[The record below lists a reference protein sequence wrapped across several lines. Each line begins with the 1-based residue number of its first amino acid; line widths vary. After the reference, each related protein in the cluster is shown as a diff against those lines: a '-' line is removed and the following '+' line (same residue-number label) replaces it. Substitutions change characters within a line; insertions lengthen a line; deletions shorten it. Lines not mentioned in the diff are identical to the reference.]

1 MICFFFSP
9 FSPLRI
15 NRQKTVQYSFVIAV
29 AWSRGV
35 SGARAVT
42 AVWETICLLVQG
54 YCSWLKLK
62 QKSLHSADIFL
73 DQWVVHRNNNGVLS
87 ILFSVMLWTPR
98 SFAKSSKPSAY
109 TNSHEACMK
118 RMHEH
123 ATAWI
128 QIYCAFWCGAKC
140 PHRNTPRSLNFFWRQ
155 FSEGIGTCRR
165 KSLAG
170 KALTLCLDASVSYSD
185 HLIAMAEI
193 RDNSGQRDGAGLW
206 RNERDPA
213 MEPLRHS
220 REANICEV
228 DVSCWWRWVRV
239 RDSLSTP
246 EKQIMLVEWRYRADG
261 GEWGLGTSSALP
273 RSTSWMWNGVTAL
286 MIVSECSGLLQHSR
300 GAHHECG
307 MVLPC

>member
-35 SGARAVT
+35 SDARAVT
-42 AVWETICLLVQG
+42 AVWETICLIVQG

-206 RNERDPA
+206 RN
-213 MEPLRHS
+213 
-220 REANICEV
+220 
-228 DVSCWWRWVRV
+228 
-239 RDSLSTP
+239 
-246 EKQIMLVEWRYRADG
+246 
-261 GEWGLGTSSALP
+261 
-273 RSTSWMWNGVTAL
+273 
-286 MIVSECSGLLQHSR
+286 
-300 GAHHECG
+300 
-307 MVLPC
+307 